1 MVTPRF
7 SVEGKLG
14 LLIVG
19 VTIAAALIAGA
30 FVRWTDRLGAGVALG
45 ALVLIPF
52 ALLLLQRVW
61 RPTALLLRALADGMG
76 RLKDRDFSASL
87 ASARNDDLDE
97 LVAQYNALS
106 EIMRDERQTL
116 HQRELLLDTVIQATP
131 LALVLTNAAGRIIYA
146 NVAARALFGA
156 GKLLEGLAFD
166 EVLVAVPES
175 LREAAQRGQDGI
187 FTVALDNQMEAF
199 HLSHRRFTLNAQ
211 RHHLYLF
218 KQLTQELNRQEV
230 ATWKKVIRV
239 ISHELNNSLAPMS
252 SLAHSGKLITGN
264 PSREKLEL
272 IFSTI
277 EERSNHL
284 KRFIEG
290 YARFAKLPRPQA
302 ELVDWQTFL
311 ESLHETV
318 AFERIGTL
326 PRQPGYFDAGQ
337 LEQVLINLLKN
348 AHESGS
354 QPEAVQLEIESNA
367 LGARVRILDRG
378 SGMSQQ
384 VLESA
389 LLPFYSTKRSGTGLG
404 LPLSREIVEAHGGR
418 LSLANRSDG
427 GLEVTLWLPPQP
439 ATLPSESHPRAIVH
453 ERTGES

>member
-1 MVTPRF
+1 MRTVPISGRRCHNAVQDVLTLAAVTPRF
-7 SVEGKLG
+7 SLEGKLG
-14 LLIVG
+14 LLLVCA
-19 VTIAAALIAGA
+19 TIAAALVAGLG
-30 FVRWTDRLGAGVALG
+30 VLGTGDLRLGVAATLLVIIPL
-45 ALVLIPF
+45 ALVLLRLVSRRTMRLLA
-52 ALLLLQRVW
+52 ALG
-61 RPTALLLRALADGMG
+61 DGMG

-87 ASARNDDLDE
+87 ASARNDELDE

-106 EIMRDERQTL
+106 EVMRDERQTL

-131 LALVLTNAAGRIIYA
+131 LALILTNSAGRIMYA
-146 NVAARALFGA
+146 NVSARALFGA

-187 FTVALDNQMEAF
+187 FTVALDGQMEAF

-284 KRFIEG
+284 KGFIEG

-302 ELVDWQTFL
+302 EPVEWQGFL
-311 ESLHETV
+311 ESLRETV
-318 AFERIGTL
+318 AFERLGPL
-326 PRQPGYFDAGQ
+326 PAQPGYFDPGQ

-354 QPEAVQLEIESNA
+354 PSDAVQLGIEANA
-367 LGARVRILDRG
+367 LGTR
-378 SGMSQQ
+378 
-384 VLESA
+384 
-389 LLPFYSTKRSGTGLG
+389 
-404 LPLSREIVEAHGGR
+404 
-418 LSLANRSDG
+418 
-427 GLEVTLWLPPQP
+427 
-439 ATLPSESHPRAIVH
+439 
-453 ERTGES
+453 

>member
-1 MVTPRF
+1 VTRRYSF
-7 SVEGKLG
+7 EGKLA
-14 LLIVG
+14 LLLAG
-19 VTIAAALIAGA
+19 ATIAAAVIGGLS
-30 FVRWTDRLGAGVALG
+30 VRETGDLGLGVAGTL
-45 ALVLIPF
+45 LVIIPI
-52 ALLLLQRVW
+52 ALLFLRLVW
-61 RPTALLLRALADGMG
+61 RGTARLLAALGDGMG

-87 ASARNDDLDE
+87 ASARNDELDE

-146 NVAARALFGA
+146 NVSARALFG
-156 GKLLEGLAFD
+156 GGRLLEGLSFD
-166 EVLVAVPES
+166 DVLVRVPES

-187 FTVALDNQMEAF
+187 FTVALDNQTEAF

-252 SLAHSGKLITGN
+252 SLAHSGKLITAN
-264 PSREKLEL
+264 PSPEKLDL

-290 YARFAKLPRPQA
+290 YAHFAKLPRPQA
-302 ELVDWQTFL
+302 EAVDWQVFL

-318 AFERIGTL
+318 AFERLGGV
-326 PRQPGYFDAGQ
+326 PAYPGFFDTGQ

-354 QPEAVQLEIESNA
+354 PPEAIQLEIESNA
-367 LGARVRILDRG
+367 LGTRIRILDRG

-418 LSLANRSDG
+418 LSLSNRSG
-427 GLEVTLWLPPQP
+427 GGVEVTLWLPPGQP
-439 ATLPSESHPRAIVH
+439 AAAAPAR
-453 ERTGES
+453 